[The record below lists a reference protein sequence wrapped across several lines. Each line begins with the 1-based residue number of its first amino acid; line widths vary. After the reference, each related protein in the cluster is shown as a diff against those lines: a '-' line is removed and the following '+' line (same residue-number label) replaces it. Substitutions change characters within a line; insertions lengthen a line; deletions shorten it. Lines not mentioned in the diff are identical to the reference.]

1 MSRFFDYGETELSVL
16 RRQAPELGV
25 FIDRFGAI
33 KRETT
38 PDLFTALA
46 QAVISQQIS
55 AKAMRTVWE
64 RLSARFGEPTPLL
77 FLRGDL
83 NAVAGCGIPERKLN
97 YILGIAKAVE
107 SGLSKESLQPLS
119 DAEIC
124 AKLQMLDGIGKWTA
138 EMMLIFCFERKN
150 VLSSG
155 DRGIRTAL
163 CRLCGRKTLTRRDF
177 DDFRKRF
184 SPYAT
189 VASFYLWEFANRGC
203 RI

>member
-1 MSRFFDYGETELSVL
+1 MSVL

-25 FIDRFGAI
+25 FIDRFGMI

-55 AKAMRTVWE
+55 AKAMRTVWS
-64 RLSARFGEPTPLL
+64 RVTNRFGEPSPRL
-77 FLRGDL
+77 FLTENPETL
-83 NAVAGCGIPERKLN
+83 ICCGISQRKLN
-97 YILGIAKAVE
+97 YIRGIAQAAE
-107 SGLSKESLQPLS
+107 DGLTKESLQPLP

-163 CRLCGRKTLTRRDF
+163 CRLRGRKTLTRRDF

-189 VASFYLWEFANRGC
+189 VASFYLWEFAGRDC

>member
-55 AKAMRTVWE
+55 TKAMRTVWS
-64 RLSARFGEPTPLL
+64 RVINRFGEPSPRL
-77 FLRGDL
+77 FLTENPEPL
-83 NAVAGCGIPERKLN
+83 ICCGISQRKLN
-97 YILGIAKAVE
+97 YIRGIAQAAE
-107 SGLSKESLQPLS
+107 DGLTKESLQPLS
-119 DAEIC
+119 DSEIC
-124 AKLQMLDGIGKWTA
+124 ARLQMLDGIGKWTA

-189 VASFYLWEFANRGC
+189 VASFYLWEFANRGF

>member
-1 MSRFFDYGETELSVL
+1 MPFFEYGETELSAL
-16 RRQAPELGV
+16 RRQAPELSV
-25 FIDRFGAI
+25 FIDRFGMI
-33 KRETT
+33 KREIT

-55 AKAMRTVWE
+55 TKAMRTVWS
-64 RLSARFGEPTPLL
+64 RVINRFGEP
-77 FLRGDL
+77 
-83 NAVAGCGIPERKLN
+83 CGISQRKLN
-97 YILGIAKAVE
+97 YIRGIAQAAE
-107 SGLSKESLQPLS
+107 DGLTKESLQPLS

-124 AKLQMLDGIGKWTA
+124 ARLQMLDGIGKWMA

-163 CRLCGRKTLTRRDF
+163 CRLCDRKNLSSRDF
-177 DDFRKRF
+177 DGFRQRF
-184 SPYAT
+184 APYAT
-189 VASFYLWEFANRGC
+189 VASFYLWEFAGRDC

>member
-1 MSRFFDYGETELSVL
+1 MSVL

-25 FIDRFGAI
+25 FIDRFGVI

-55 AKAMRTVWE
+55 TKAMRTVWS
-64 RLSARFGEPTPLL
+64 RVINRFGEPSPRL
-77 FLRGDL
+77 FLTENPESL
-83 NAVAGCGIPERKLN
+83 IGCGISQRKLN
-97 YILGIAKAVE
+97 YIRGIAQAAE
-107 SGLSKESLQPLS
+107 DGLTKESLQPLS

>member
-1 MSRFFDYGETELSVL
+1 
-16 RRQAPELGV
+16 
-25 FIDRFGAI
+25 
-33 KRETT
+33 
-38 PDLFTALA
+38 
-46 QAVISQQIS
+46 
-55 AKAMRTVWE
+55 MRTVWS
-64 RLSARFGEPTPLL
+64 RVINRFGEPSPRL
-77 FLRGDL
+77 FLTENPEPL
-83 NAVAGCGIPERKLN
+83 ICCGISQRKLN
-97 YILGIAKAVE
+97 YIRGIAQAAE
-107 SGLSKESLQPLS
+107 DGLTKESLQPLS
-119 DAEIC
+119 DSEIC
-124 AKLQMLDGIGKWTA
+124 ARLQMLDGIGKWTA

-189 VASFYLWEFANRGC
+189 VASFYLWEFANRGF

>member
-1 MSRFFDYGETELSVL
+1 MPFFEYGETELSAL
-16 RRQAPELGV
+16 RRQAPELSV
-25 FIDRFGAI
+25 FIDRFGMI

-55 AKAMRTVWE
+55 TKAMRTVWS
-64 RLSARFGEPTPLL
+64 RVINRFGEPSPRL
-77 FLRGDL
+77 FLTENPETL
-83 NAVAGCGIPERKLN
+83 ICCGISQRKLN
-97 YILGIAKAVE
+97 YIRGIAQAAE
-107 SGLSKESLQPLS
+107 DGLTKENLQPLS

-124 AKLQMLDGIGKWTA
+124 ARLQMLDGIGKWMA

-150 VLSSG
+150 VLISS

-163 CRLCGRKTLTRRDF
+163 CRLCDRKNLSRRDF

-189 VASFYLWEFANRGC
+189 VASFYLWEFASRDC

>member
-1 MSRFFDYGETELSVL
+1 MPFFEYGETELSAL
-16 RRQAPELGV
+16 RRQAPELSV
-25 FIDRFGAI
+25 FIDRFGMI

-55 AKAMRTVWE
+55 TKAMRTVWS
-64 RLSARFGEPTPLL
+64 RVINRFGEPSPRL
-77 FLRGDL
+77 FLTENPESL
-83 NAVAGCGIPERKLN
+83 IGCGISQRKLN
-97 YILGIAKAVE
+97 YIRGIAQAAE
-107 SGLSKESLQPLS
+107 DGLTKESLQPLS

-124 AKLQMLDGIGKWTA
+124 ARLQMLDGIGKWMA

-163 CRLCGRKTLTRRDF
+163 CRLCDRKNLSRRDF
-177 DDFRKRF
+177 DGFRQRF
-184 SPYAT
+184 APYAT
-189 VASFYLWEFANRGC
+189 VASFYLWEFAGRDC

>member
-1 MSRFFDYGETELSVL
+1 MSVL

-97 YILGIAKAVE
+97 YIL
-107 SGLSKESLQPLS
+107 
-119 DAEIC
+119 
-124 AKLQMLDGIGKWTA
+124 
-138 EMMLIFCFERKN
+138 KN
-150 VLSSG
+150 VLISS

-189 VASFYLWEFANRGC
+189 VASFYLWEFANRGF

>member
-1 MSRFFDYGETELSVL
+1 MSVL

-25 FIDRFGAI
+25 FIDRFGVI

-55 AKAMRTVWE
+55 AKAMRTVWS
-64 RLSARFGEPTPLL
+64 RVINRFGEPSPRL
-77 FLRGDL
+77 FLTENPEAL
-83 NAVAGCGIPERKLN
+83 ICCGISQRKLN
-97 YILGIAKAVE
+97 YIRSIAQAAE
-107 SGLSKESLQPLS
+107 DGLTKESLQPLP

-163 CRLCGRKTLTRRDF
+163 CRLRGRKTLTRRDF

-189 VASFYLWEFANRGC
+189 VASFYLWEFANRGF
-203 RI
+203 RT

>member
-1 MSRFFDYGETELSVL
+1 MSVL

-25 FIDRFGAI
+25 FIDRFGVI

-55 AKAMRTVWE
+55 TKAMRTVWC
-64 RLSARFGEPTPLL
+64 RVTNRFGEPSPRL
-77 FLRGDL
+77 FLTENPETL
-83 NAVAGCGIPERKLN
+83 ICCGISQRKLN
-97 YILGIAKAVE
+97 YIRGIAQAAE
-107 SGLSKESLQPLS
+107 DGLTKENLQPLS

-124 AKLQMLDGIGKWTA
+124 ARLQMLDGIGKWMA

-150 VLSSG
+150 VLISS
-155 DRGIRTAL
+155 DRGIRMAL
-163 CRLCGRKTLTRRDF
+163 CRLRGRKTLTRRDF

-189 VASFYLWEFANRGC
+189 VASFYLWEFANRGF
-203 RI
+203 RT

>member
-1 MSRFFDYGETELSVL
+1 MPFFEYGETELSAL
-16 RRQAPELGV
+16 RRQAPELSV
-25 FIDRFGAI
+25 FIDRFGMI

-55 AKAMRTVWE
+55 TKAMRTVWS
-64 RLSARFGEPTPLL
+64 RVINRFGEPSPRL
-77 FLRGDL
+77 FLTENPEAL
-83 NAVAGCGIPERKLN
+83 ICCGISQRKLN
-97 YILGIAKAVE
+97 YIRGIAQAAE
-107 SGLSKESLQPLS
+107 DGLTKESLQPLS

-124 AKLQMLDGIGKWTA
+124 ARLQMLDGIGKWMA

-163 CRLCGRKTLTRRDF
+163 CRLCDRKNLSSRDF
-177 DDFRKRF
+177 DGFRKRF

-189 VASFYLWEFANRGC
+189 VASFYLWEFANRGF

>member
-1 MSRFFDYGETELSVL
+1 MPFFEYGETELSAL
-16 RRQAPELGV
+16 RRQAPELSV
-25 FIDRFGAI
+25 FIDRFGMI

-55 AKAMRTVWE
+55 TKAMRTVWS
-64 RLSARFGEPTPLL
+64 RVINRFGEPSPRL
-77 FLRGDL
+77 FLTENPKAL
-83 NAVAGCGIPERKLN
+83 ICCGISQRKLN
-97 YILGIAKAVE
+97 YIRGIAQAAE
-107 SGLSKESLQPLS
+107 DGLTKESLQPLS

-124 AKLQMLDGIGKWTA
+124 ARLQMLDGIGKWMA

-150 VLSSG
+150 VLISS

-163 CRLCGRKTLTRRDF
+163 CRLCDRKNLYSRDF
-177 DDFRKRF
+177 DGFRQRF
-184 SPYAT
+184 APYAT
-189 VASFYLWEFANRGC
+189 VASFYLWEFAGRDC

>member
-1 MSRFFDYGETELSVL
+1 MPFFEYGETELSAL
-16 RRQAPELGV
+16 RRQAPELSV
-25 FIDRFGAI
+25 FIDRFGMI

-55 AKAMRTVWE
+55 TKAMRTVWS
-64 RLSARFGEPTPLL
+64 RVINRFGEPSPRL
-77 FLRGDL
+77 FLTENPEPL
-83 NAVAGCGIPERKLN
+83 ICCGISQRKLN
-97 YILGIAKAVE
+97 YIRGIAQAAE
-107 SGLSKESLQPLS
+107 DGLTKESLQPLS
-119 DAEIC
+119 DSEIC
-124 AKLQMLDGIGKWTA
+124 ARLQMLDGIGKWTA

-189 VASFYLWEFANRGC
+189 VASFYLWEFANRGF

>member
-1 MSRFFDYGETELSVL
+1 MPFFEYGETELSAL
-16 RRQAPELGV
+16 RRQAPELSV
-25 FIDRFGAI
+25 FIDRFGMI

-55 AKAMRTVWE
+55 TKAMRTVWS
-64 RLSARFGEPTPLL
+64 RVINRFGEPSPRL
-77 FLRGDL
+77 FLTENPEAL
-83 NAVAGCGIPERKLN
+83 ICCGISQRKLN
-97 YILGIAKAVE
+97 YIRGIAQAAE
-107 SGLSKESLQPLS
+107 DGLTKESLQPLS

-124 AKLQMLDGIGKWTA
+124 ARLQMLDGIGKWMA

-150 VLSSG
+150 VLISS

-163 CRLCGRKTLTRRDF
+163 CRLCDRKNLSSGDF
-177 DDFRKRF
+177 DGFRQRF
-184 SPYAT
+184 APYAT
-189 VASFYLWEFANRGC
+189 VASFYLWEFAGRDC